1 MYYAFNRYT
10 IHLIPLL
17 VLTTLYL
24 GCTAE
29 NPVCSENFCVIGE
42 IFPRTDLE
50 DSEYSEFSE
59 VDVND
64 ARIIAVLT
72 GTETLTTPEEPTRPR
87 AEPSEPEVSRV
98 NLEDIVV
105 NALGGGR
112 DYVGKI
118 VYVKAKFQVPRL
130 PGQQLRVRTGTS
142 VRFYIDDSGNSA
154 HIQDPIKNWEY
165 DLVIRI
171 RDISS
176 PINDEE
182 NYYTIWAEMI

>member
-29 NPVCSENFCVIGE
+29 NPVCSESFCVIGE

-50 DSEYSEFSE
+50 DLEYSEFSE
-59 VDVND
+59 VDVDD

-87 AEPSEPEVSRV
+87 AVPSEPEVSRV
-98 NLEDIVV
+98 NLEDIVI
-105 NALGGGR
+105 NTLGGGR
-112 DYVGKI
+112 AYVGKI
-118 VYVKAKFQVPRL
+118 VYVKAKLQVPRL

-142 VRFYIDDSGNSA
+142 VRFYIDDSGNPA
-154 HIQDPIKNWEY
+154 RIEDPVKNWEY
-165 DLVIRI
+165 ELVIRI
-171 RDISS
+171 KDISS

-182 NYYTIWAEMI
+182 NYYTIWTEMI